1 MLFGAASQGPLWS
14 PGGERGLYKT
24 IDGGKNW
31 NKKFLVVVNGL
42 GVTDIHLDPRNPDRI
57 YAATWQRHRTVAA
70 LMGGG
75 PESGLHRSEDG
86 GESWTELKSGLPD
99 YAGKIGFTLSPQKP
113 DILYASIELEK
124 GTVQYINLKTGDHHG
139 KK

>member
-1 MLFGAASQGPLWS
+1 MREDYINLQMVEKTGKS
-14 PGGERGLYKT
+14 PWWRKWT
-24 IDGGKNW
+24 
-31 NKKFLVVVNGL
+31 
-42 GVTDIHLDPRNPDRI
+42 GVTDIHMDPRNPDRI

-86 GESWTELKSGLPD
+86 ETWTELKSGLPN

-113 DILYASIELEK
+113 DVLYASIELEK
-124 GTVQYINLKTGDHHG
+124 RNGAVYKSEDRGLHG